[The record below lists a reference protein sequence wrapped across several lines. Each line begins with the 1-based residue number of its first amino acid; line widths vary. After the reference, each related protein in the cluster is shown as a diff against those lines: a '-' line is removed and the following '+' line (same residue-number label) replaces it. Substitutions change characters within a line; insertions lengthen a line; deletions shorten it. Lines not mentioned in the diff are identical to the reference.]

1 MNKGVAITFIVIL
14 SILAIVLTGGF
25 IFLLRSNFTWGSF
38 NLTLGSYSDKLVDS
52 KTFTSA
58 EEINVDT
65 KAIDLFVDVSDD
77 ENITVELYS
86 DKEVNYSFTNEND
99 IVNLKAHINNYISF
113 GFLSKSPRLVVKVP
127 KEYAAKFTIDSK
139 VGDIHIA
146 SFESLNPTIK
156 STTGDIKIEKVNES
170 TIDVGTGDVKIT
182 EVKVLNIKQGTG
194 DIKVQDVDSI
204 DINANTGDVKIQKV
218 NNKMNIINGTGD
230 IKIQDAIINEN
241 SSITNRTGDIKIQ
254 SLSGAYIEADNKV
267 GDVKVNN
274 NDRHL
279 ELTCTIHTNT
289 GDIRVN

>member
-25 IFLLRSNFTWGSF
+25 IFLLRSNFNWSSF
-38 NLTLGSYSDKLVDS
+38 DFSLGSYSDKLVDS

-65 KAIDLFVDVSDD
+65 KAIDLFVEVSNDD
-77 ENITVELYS
+77 NITVELYS
-86 DKEVNYSFTNEND
+86 DKEVDYSFTNEND

-127 KEYAAKFTIDSK
+127 KEYAAKFTVDSK

-146 SFESLNPTIK
+146 SFESLKPTIK
-156 STTGDIKIEKVNES
+156 STTGDIKIEKVEES

-182 EVKVLNIKQGTG
+182 EAKVLNIKQGTG

-230 IKIQDAIINEN
+230 IKIQDAFINEN

-254 SLSGAYIEADNKV
+254 SLSGAYIEANNKV
-267 GDVKVNN
+267 GDIKVNN

-289 GDIRVN
+289 GDISVN

>member
-25 IFLLRSNFTWGSF
+25 IFLLRSNFNWSSF
-38 NLTLGSYSDKLVDS
+38 DFSLGSYSDKLVDS

-65 KAIDLFVDVSDD
+65 KAIDLFVEVSND

-86 DKEVNYSFTNEND
+86 DKEVDYSFTNEND

-127 KEYAAKFTIDSK
+127 KEYAAKFTVDSK

-146 SFESLNPTIK
+146 SFESLKPTIK
-156 STTGDIKIEKVNES
+156 STTGDIKIEKVEES

-182 EVKVLNIKQGTG
+182 EAKVLNIKQGTG

-230 IKIQDAIINEN
+230 IKIQDAFINEN

-289 GDIRVN
+289 GDISVN